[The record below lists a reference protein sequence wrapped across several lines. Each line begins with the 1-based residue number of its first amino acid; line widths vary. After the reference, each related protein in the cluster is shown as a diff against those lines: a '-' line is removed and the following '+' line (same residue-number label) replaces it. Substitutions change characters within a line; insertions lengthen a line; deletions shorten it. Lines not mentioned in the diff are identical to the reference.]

1 MFILGVD
8 IQKADTTLKPLK
20 ADTSDKSVH
29 KPNGS
34 IDIDLAAKLHIEKYR
49 DIPKRP
55 SFIVLSRY
63 VPVFLTLT
71 SHIN

>member
-34 IDIDLAAKLHIEKYR
+34 IDIDLAAKLHIAKYR
-49 DIPKRP
+49 DSQYSKKA
-55 SFIVLSRY
+55 
-63 VPVFLTLT
+63 
-71 SHIN
+71 